1 MRYPTSFFI
10 FNNFCKASKNQE
22 PKKQE
27 TKKIDFVRN
36 FRKGKWK
43 KSWKS
48 QFAPKSTYLNLVW
61 TMFYYFI
68 WIVQKLNFAPGW
80 IIQCPFCLTLKNVKS
95 CLIYHSRNFLKKL
108 CPFLQCYQQ
117 KNYLH
122 GKRTPT
128 DLHKYFSSHPN
139 SHSPLLIAYEEEEG
153 DRFELSPD
161 QTMILETGLLEDI
174 DSWNNFGA
182 DFYPL
187 W

>member
-10 FNNFCKASKNQE
+10 FTYCKASKNKK

-27 TKKIDFVRN
+27 TKKLILWEITESENEKRN
-36 FRKGKWK
+36 
-43 KSWKS
+43 WKS
-48 QFAPKSTYLNLVW
+48 QFAPKSSYLNLVW